1 MVATLS
7 IVATVSTLNDNFQ
20 ILIGKF
26 SPTSNRHSPAMESVE
41 SVRLQVVNR
50 FGGLTDAGDKQD
62 LMGFQTT
69 VNQTAL

>member
-1 MVATLS
+1 
-7 IVATVSTLNDNFQ
+7 
-20 ILIGKF
+20 
-26 SPTSNRHSPAMESVE
+26 MESVE